1 MISMEEDSEVGL
13 LFCEDARREPH
24 ENLRLINGMSGSG
37 SKAWRGDIKGLNRGG
52 LKFFCDGQGFMSV
65 EMDKMDAEIIFNDVF
80 GRILHRWRT
89 SNFSRT
95 KLSPHSAFLVQLP
108 RIICKGCLLQQ
119 TSSSPSCRCNLLI
132 DWKVSVCST
141 IHADACDRTPT
152 QHDNVV
158 VQATPNDGEKRHFS
172 KKVQRGA
179 FFTVEEEN
187 LLVSTWLNI
196 SIDAIRGT
204 DQKSTQMWERI
215 TIFYHEYK
223 KSNIANRSEGSLMNR
238 WFTIQKWTNKF
249 CAYIA
254 QVESL
259 HPSGATEQDKIEKAK
274 VLYKEIVGSNF
285 TMEHCWYLLSH
296 QPKWQQHISTVG
308 KKRKSPEKV
317 TNIVDVDQ
325 AEEDI
330 EVLAERPPGKKAE
343 KERERKRKSMEGNDG
358 EIKTAL
364 AKMTEDRATTIEER
378 RNATL
383 KADLERSAIFEL
395 KKKKIMK
402 RK

>member
-1 MISMEEDSEVGL
+1 MDTHFDDD
-13 LFCEDARREPH
+13 LF
-24 ENLRLINGMSGSG
+24 
-37 SKAWRGDIKGLNRGG
+37 
-52 LKFFCDGQGFMSV
+52 F
-65 EMDKMDAEIIFNDVF
+65 
-80 GRILHRWRT
+80 T
-89 SNFSRT
+89 T
-95 KLSPHSAFLVQLP
+95 
-108 RIICKGCLLQQ
+108 LLQ
-119 TSSSPSCRCNLLI
+119 SGGGG
-132 DWKVSVCST
+132 
-141 IHADACDRTPT
+141 CDSTPT
-152 QHDNVV
+152 QHDSVV

-179 FFTVEEEN
+179 SFTVEEDN
-187 LLVSTWLNI
+187 LPVSAWLNI

-215 TIFYHEYK
+215 TTFYHEYK
-223 KSNIANRSEGSLMNR
+223 KPNIANRSEGSLMNR
-238 WFTIQKWTNKF
+238 WSTIKKWTNKF

-259 HPSGATEQDKIEKAK
+259 HPSSATEQDKIEKAK

-285 TMEHCWYLLSH
+285 TMEHCWCLLIH

-364 AKMTEDRATTIEER
+364 AKMTEDRATTMEER

-395 KKKKIMK
+395 KKKNYEAKMMLLDLSTLNAMQAEYFGYIQRKIFEEY
-402 RK
+402 RKEIGWTSTSPSTPYGGV